1 MTNPVAIRA
10 AGSISAG
17 RNVSVRLGAA
27 EPSKDVRAGLV
38 SHLRQLIDS
47 HETGTAKVLGLE
59 ERLGK
64 IRDQF
69 QDRMIAQEQR
79 ITEMDR
85 ALQEKEKLLN
95 ESRKPKPQTGASTQ
109 FS

>member
-1 MTNPVAIRA
+1 MFARVWCRICASSCERSFSS
-10 AGSISAG
+10 GLSIQRS
-17 RNVSVRLGAA
+17 
-27 EPSKDVRAGLV
+27 
-38 SHLRQLIDS
+38 QLIDS

-85 ALQEKEKLLN
+85 ALQEKGKLLN
-95 ESRKPKPQTGASTQ
+95 ESRKPKPQTGDSTQ

>member
-1 MTNPVAIRA
+1 
-10 AGSISAG
+10 
-17 RNVSVRLGAA
+17 
-27 EPSKDVRAGLV
+27 LV
-38 SHLRQLIDS
+38 PHLRQLMREKLFLWLSNQRSQLIDS
-47 HETGTAKVLGLE
+47 HETGTAQVLGLE

-79 ITEMDR
+79 IAEMDR
-85 ALQEKEKLLN
+85 ELQEKEKLLN
-95 ESRKPKPQTGASTQ
+95 ESRKAKPQNGDSTK